1 MCRGS
6 VRAGPILVVRW
17 WFAPVIWN
25 SLWRPCFVGSFEK
38 GKKGY
43 TTKNL
48 KYFIFERRL
57 KKITRTWNYS
67 DFILHSEKYITFLSE
82 LCTMELVPWSN
93 LKDLQI
99 FECKFWYWFL
109 PLFRIIHLY
118 KKNQVDVIDQR
129 LNFCLIFMQNLKFNF
144 RACYSERLSWRTV
157 SVNAVLRLKKKLDLG
172 PKIPYQALTP
182 YIHKGH

>member
-1 MCRGS
+1 MPVGNIRS
-6 VRAGPILVVRW
+6 LKILNVLW
-17 WFAPVIWN
+17 
-25 SLWRPCFVGSFEK
+25 SLWNFDESIHLPNFHTSRTAALLAV
-38 GKKGY
+38 
-43 TTKNL
+43 
-48 KYFIFERRL
+48 

-118 KKNQVDVIDQR
+118 KKKQVDVIDQR